1 MSTSGEYNNNNNNN
15 NNSGSDNEGGGV
27 GGVGGI
33 AEARARLGKP
43 LNMIKSKTNPLPRQM
58 RRR

>member
-1 MSTSGEYNNNNNNN
+1 MSTSGEYNNKNNNNK
-15 NNSGSDNEGGGV
+15 SGSDNEG

-43 LNMIKSKTNPLPRQM
+43 LNMIKSKSNPLPRKM
-58 RRR
+58 RHR